1 MRSELVVLELKM
13 CDSLMKWSLHFSG
26 APKRLSPPFVGKLN
40 ATHLLIDWEH
50 RDNVTYT
57 FFFLVGQRKPK
68 ILKDLTAN
76 ETVIRRREDLTEV

>member
-1 MRSELVVLELKM
+1 MSHLGLKLI
-13 CDSLMKWSLHFSG
+13 DFPDAG

-57 FFFLVGQRKPK
+57 FFFLVGRRKPK
-68 ILKDLTAN
+68 VWSELTKN
-76 ETVIRRREDLTEV
+76 ETVIKRRRDLTEVGLSR